1 MSSNVFKCSFLFQKL
16 NSKDK
21 SFQLSTLPPATHFN
35 GHIFSVCYVLDNRNE
50 HILNGYSVPS
60 SEPNAL
66 NLLFFS
72 LHSNPA
78 RQTENCSHFS
88 DE

>member
-1 MSSNVFKCSFLFQKL
+1 MSSNIFKCSFLFQKL

-60 SEPNAL
+60 SGPNAL